1 MNAGSA
7 EPQRQVDTVSITA
20 RRPVVA
26 GRADAMPDVVRPAP
40 PPLDHRALV
49 DETAPAAAAASSL
62 HCHVCHSHHNPPAVP
77 PPRPAAA
84 AARY

>member
-49 DETAPAAAAASSL
+49 DESSPAASSL

-77 PPRPAAA
+77 PPRPPAA

>member
-7 EPQRQVDTVSITA
+7 AQRHQVDTVSITA

-49 DETAPAAAAASSL
+49 DETAPAAASSL
-62 HCHVCHSHHNPPAVP
+62 HCHVCHSHHNRPAVP

-84 AARY
+84 ARY

>member
-7 EPQRQVDTVSITA
+7 EPQRHQVDTASSTA

-49 DETAPAAAAASSL
+49 DETAPAASSL
-62 HCHVCHSHHNPPAVP
+62 HCHVCHSHHNRPAVP